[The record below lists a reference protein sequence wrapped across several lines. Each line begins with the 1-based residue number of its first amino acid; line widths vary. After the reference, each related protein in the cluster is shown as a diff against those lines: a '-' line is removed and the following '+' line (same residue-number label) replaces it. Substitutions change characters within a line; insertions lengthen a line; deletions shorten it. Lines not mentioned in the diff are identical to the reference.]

1 MKKGYSDKVKAVNY
15 ANPKWIPF
23 AEGRNGDYLLIDTDP
38 SEKGSFGQII
48 ELQNEGWTR
57 SVVASSLEEVI
68 RQEIEII
75 KSEGNNR
82 FGFIQE
88 NGKF

>member
-1 MKKGYSDKVKAVNY
+1 MDSFCG
-15 ANPKWIPF
+15 
-23 AEGRNGDYLLIDTDP
+23 GRNGDYLLIDTDP
-38 SEKGSFGQII
+38 SEKGTFGQII

-57 SVVASSLEEVI
+57 SVVASSLEELI
-68 RQEIEII
+68 TQEIEII

>member
-1 MKKGYSDKVKAVNY
+1 M
-15 ANPKWIPF
+15 
-23 AEGRNGDYLLIDTDP
+23 
-38 SEKGSFGQII
+38 
-48 ELQNEGWTR
+48 QNEGWTR
-57 SVVASSLEEVI
+57 SVVASSLEELI
-68 RQEIEII
+68 TQEIEII